1 MNEQEKAALLTF
13 MGMTHAQAKQSD
25 QMIVGRSEFLKP
37 ISGDI
42 QNTFAKVLNTPAN
55 NERQYEQQYEQQYV
69 QPNQNIT
76 SSSASSYLV
85 PTVQDTQ
92 LSLNFEAPAVVL
104 PNVNVELVNILK
116 EINLNIIKIANTL
129 EQKNDKQPRTK
140 STKSV

>member
-55 NERQYEQQYEQQYV
+55 NERQYEQQYV

-76 SSSASSYLV
+76 SSSASSYLE

-92 LSLNFEAPAVVL
+92 LNLNFEAPTVVL

>member
-37 ISGDI
+37 ISGEI
-42 QNTFAKVLNTPAN
+42 QNTFARVLNTPAN
-55 NERQYEQQYEQQYV
+55 NERQYEQQHI
-69 QPNQNIT
+69 QPSQHIT
-76 SSSASSYLV
+76 LPSANSYPE
-85 PTVQDTQ
+85 PTEQDTQ

>member
-42 QNTFAKVLNTPAN
+42 QNTFTKVLNTPAN
-55 NERQYEQQYEQQYV
+55 NERQYEQQYV

-76 SSSASSYLV
+76 SSSASSYLE

-92 LSLNFEAPAVVL
+92 LNLNFEAPAVVL